1 MNMRV
6 STIALLGAFMAACGG
21 AVPPPNTEFD
31 QAQADIARAEGG
43 GAPGVPDAKLHLQLA
58 AEDLQ
63 KSRSLAGQDNKRA
76 DSLLSLSRTEAT
88 LALSLARA
96 AQAQAGADQAQQELQ
111 KAKGTG
117 GTP

>member
-1 MNMRV
+1 MRV
-6 STIALLGAFMAACGG
+6 TTIALLGAFTAACGG
-21 AVPPPNTEFD
+21 STPPPNTEFD

-43 GAPGVPDAKLHLQLA
+43 GAVSVPNAKLHLQLA

-76 DSLLSLSRTEAT
+76 DSLLALSRTEAT

-96 AQAQAGADQAQQELQ
+96 AQAQAGADQAQADLQ
-111 KAKGTG
+111 KAKSG